1 MRPLKY
7 WKIVFFTEVFFYK
20 KFPNTAFTI
29 TLKYGQKLTTWG
41 IKNEAEET
49 FTCEITDRRSCYFV
63 TPMFVNVTVMKQ
75 PNKIT
80 ILLKYNLLK
89 ACLEWK
95 PTWKLEGS
103 GLNHGKMAAIWILCA
118 IERSFPG

>member
-20 KFPNTAFTI
+20 NFPNTAFTI

-80 ILLKYNLLK
+80 ILLKVQFTESLFRMKANLK
-89 ACLEWK
+89 VRRF
-95 PTWKLEGS
+95 
-103 GLNHGKMAAIWILCA
+103 CA
-118 IERSFPG
+118 QPR